1 MTWLRHLGRQALIDR
16 AVCCER
22 ISVHMIQAKMKKFF
36 TGGSLDRAVIYALSN
51 RVWGLL
57 SSFVMLA
64 LIIRLMSSEE
74 QGYYYTFSA
83 ILGAQILFELGLSM
97 VVTQF
102 ASHAMAKLSWTKEGI
117 LDGDPSEKAR
127 MRSLVRLMVKWYATL
142 GVVVIV
148 VLGPAGWLF
157 LTHANPATSVQW
169 QLAWAWLIVA
179 VAANLLTLP
188 MLSLL
193 EGCGCVTEITRL
205 RFNQSIAGSIV
216 AWTTLLLGGGLL
228 AMSAWNT
235 ALAVVAYTSL
245 YKNKRHFFRDMLG
258 RSSQA
263 VADIP
268 WKTEIWPFQWRIG
281 LSWISG
287 YFIFQLFVPVLFAAR
302 GAVEAGKMGL
312 SLAIANALLGISI
325 SWLNTKAPKFGEL
338 IARRDYL
345 QLDRLFTKTLT
356 FTFGLQ
362 VIGSLT
368 ACATIYLL
376 NSFHIPL
383 AERLL
388 EPQGFTL
395 LLAATLLMY
404 VTIAQASYLR
414 AHKEEPF
421 LSISLAS
428 GFAVALLTHLTVGP
442 YGATGMMW
450 GYLASNAVIGLGWG
464 SAIFQSKRR
473 SYRAAATIS
482 NLSGEKG

>member
-1 MTWLRHLGRQALIDR
+1 
-16 AVCCER
+16 
-22 ISVHMIQAKMKKFF
+22 MKKLL
-36 TGGSLDRAVIYALSN
+36 TSAGLDRAVIYALSN
-51 RVWGLL
+51 RVWGLV

-64 LIIRLMSSEE
+64 LIIRFMSSEE

-102 ASHAMAKLSWTKEGI
+102 ASHAMAKLSWTVNGV
-117 LDGDPSEKAR
+117 LDGDQSEKAR

-142 GVVVIV
+142 GVIAIVI
-148 VLGPAGWLF
+148 LGPAGWLF
-157 LTHANPATSVQW
+157 LAHTNPATSVQW

-193 EGCGCVTEITRL
+193 EGCGCVAEIARL
-205 RFNQSIAGSIV
+205 RFHQSIAGSIV
-216 AWTTLLLGGGLL
+216 AWATLLLGGGLL

-235 ALAVVAYTSL
+235 ALAIVAYASL

-258 RSSQA
+258 KSSQIA
-263 VADIP
+263 ADIP

-302 GAVEAGKMGL
+302 GAIEAGKMGL

-338 IARRDYL
+338 IARRDYP
-345 QLDRLFTKTLT
+345 QLDRLFARTLT
-356 FTFGLQ
+356 STFGLQ
-362 VIGSLT
+362 VFGSIA
-368 ACATIYLL
+368 ACVTVSLL
-376 NSFHIPL
+376 NTFNIPL
-383 AERLL
+383 SERLL
-388 EPQGFTL
+388 EPQAFTL

-404 VTIAQASYLR
+404 VTIAQATYLR

-450 GYLASNAVIGLGWG
+450 SYLASNAFIGLGWG
-464 SAIFQSKRR
+464 SAIYRSKRR
-473 SYRAAATIS
+473 SYRAAATVLNPPI
-482 NLSGEKG
+482 ERF